1 MTDGCYNGSLHVLIH
16 VRNGELFAVNF
27 YVSWYLGDP
36 FYSAYDDDCAL
47 LVSITSVAR
56 DWTIN
61 RFPKP
66 PKQLMIDSGGYR
78 FAVAPH
84 EALSPGQVLERQLNL
99 LDGAATPTIVCAR
112 DYPILNNSLSS
123 SEKDKYITQTIAYAY
138 EMKKLIE
145 RDGLPENVTPLAVIQ
160 GYDVDSLLYCAEELM
175 AIGFPLYGIG
185 SLAGLRQHNLIMERV
200 MAVGELVGAK
210 KLHIFGVSVVQTV
223 RAFRKMGIHS
233 IDSARPA
240 KSAAFN
246 EIIYSNPYRRF
257 GILEPHSAKKKRFS
271 RQRRLDQPL
280 PCNCPICQ
288 EDASRILVTGK
299 RENIRNRALH
309 NYYHLKRAFTN

>member
-1 MTDGCYNGSLHVLIH
+1 VD
-16 VRNGELFAVNF
+16 F

-36 FYSAYDDDCAL
+36 FYPVHDDDCAL

-56 DWTIN
+56 DWTIG
-61 RFPKP
+61 RFPQP
-66 PKQLMIDSGGYR
+66 PKRLMIDSGGYR
-78 FAVAPH
+78 FAVAPQ
-84 EALSPGQVLERQLNL
+84 EALSPAQVLQRQLDL
-99 LDGAATPTIVCAR
+99 VDGATIPTIVCAR
-112 DYPILNNSLSS
+112 DYPILDKSLSS
-123 SEKDKYITQTIAYAY
+123 SEKDQCITQTIAYAY
-138 EMKKLIE
+138 EMKKLVE

-160 GYDVDSLLYCAEELM
+160 GYDVDSLLYCAKELM
-175 AIGFPLYGIG
+175 AIDFPLYGIG
-185 SLAGLRQHNLIMERV
+185 SLAGLRQHQLIMERV
-200 MAVGELVGAK
+200 MAVGKLVGTE
-210 KLHIFGVSVVQTV
+210 KLHIFGVSVIQTV

-271 RQRRLDQPL
+271 RQRRLDRPL
-280 PCNCPICQ
+280 PCDCPICE
-288 EDASRILVTGK
+288 EDASRILVSGK